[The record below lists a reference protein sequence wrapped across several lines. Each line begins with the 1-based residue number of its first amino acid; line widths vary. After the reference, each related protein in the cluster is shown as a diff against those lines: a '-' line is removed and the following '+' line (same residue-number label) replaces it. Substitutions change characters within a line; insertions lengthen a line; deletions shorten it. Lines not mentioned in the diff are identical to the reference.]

1 MIWRTQQGE
10 QPQRW
15 AISALRTPPRDR
27 RMTLACRRL
36 TALDSCRFIAC
47 SFLPSQGR
55 SVLATTVSTIGS
67 PHHNG
72 CSNNRWRTYLRS
84 KAARWKPSVRPG
96 ESHELETALVSA
108 AGAAGDGKE
117 CRRREQHADEP
128 VGDDQLPV
136 VEPAV
141 AVGVAEAV
149 VEQAESEELVPVL
162 PAVLVQPG
170 GRGGALGTGERRVGR
185 GWRAGVVVVGVRPPF
200 VADGAA
206 LRVDGMPGGAVQPL
220 AAPLDPTLDP
230 LASHP
235 EHGDGADHKE
245 CNHAGDS

>member
-27 RMTLACRRL
+27 RMTRACRRL

-72 CSNNRWRTYLRS
+72 CGNNRWRTYLRS

-96 ESHELETALVSA
+96 ESHELETALGPMQLGRVIGHATSTIKHRSLT
-108 AGAAGDGKE
+108 GW
-117 CRRREQHADEP
+117 RLVVVQPVNVRREPEADP
-128 VGDDQLPV
+128 I
-136 VEPAV
+136 V
-141 AVGVAEAV
+141 AV
-149 VEQAESEELVPVL
+149 
-162 PAVLVQPG
+162 
-170 GRGGALGTGERRVGR
+170 
-185 GWRAGVVVVGVRPPF
+185 
-200 VADGAA
+200 
-206 LRVDGMPGGAVQPL
+206 
-220 AAPLDPTLDP
+220 
-230 LASHP
+230 
-235 EHGDGADHKE
+235 
-245 CNHAGDS
+245 